1 MKITLS
7 LIKRKSFQFHFNVL
21 NSSVSVFLVLTKCY
35 EKTTINSFNVFVL
48 NTLEKVMAFREYST
62 VSYHATEDD
71 AKESEQEILLH
82 NARDREN
89 SEGNGNF
96 F

>member
-1 MKITLS
+1 MQKI
-7 LIKRKSFQFHFNVL
+7 
-21 NSSVSVFLVLTKCY
+21 LTKCNA
-35 EKTTINSFNVFVL
+35 KTTINLVNVFVL

-71 AKESEQEILLH
+71 AKEIEQEVLPR
-82 NARDREN
+82 NARDRKN